1 MLYAHNDDWLEDD
14 WQELFNYRA
23 LCNLPHLVKN
33 EFIYATYLF
42 LINEVV
48 NTFNHD
54 NLEYLSHPVIKI
66 DAQNIG
72 QLARSVLEVSS
83 DIVYR
88 LPQLLQL
95 FISVRIML

>member
-1 MLYAHNDDWLEDD
+1 M
-14 WQELFNYRA
+14 
-23 LCNLPHLVKN
+23 
-33 EFIYATYLF
+33 
-42 LINEVV
+42 

-54 NLEYLSHPVIKI
+54 NLEYLSHPVVKI

-83 DIVYR
+83 DIVCR

-95 FISVRIML
+95 FIGVRIMLWKNLWTDMSLVNGVLDT